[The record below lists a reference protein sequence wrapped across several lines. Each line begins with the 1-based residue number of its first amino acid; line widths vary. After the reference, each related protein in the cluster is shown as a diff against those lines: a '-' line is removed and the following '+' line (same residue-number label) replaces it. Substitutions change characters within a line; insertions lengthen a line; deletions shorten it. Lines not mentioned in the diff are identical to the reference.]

1 MIIKYYAEIDAE
13 NFIIQ
18 THEIASEDGLLLP
31 DEDVMA
37 GNTIVELESRF
48 TFSEPTPTSRAK
60 LVNGVPTWV
69 ELGTLEQI
77 RTRKLKEINAACEAT
92 LAAVKAG
99 YPDSE
104 VLSWSVQETE
114 ARAYVLDPLKPIPF
128 LTALATA
135 RDITVPDL
143 VALIIAKA
151 DAFAGISG
159 SLIGKRQKLEKLAEL
174 AETIEDIE
182 VIVW

>member
-1 MIIKYYAEIDAE
+1 MITKYYAEIDAE

-18 THEIASEDGLLLP
+18 THEITSEDGLSLP

-37 GNTIVELESRF
+37 GNATVELESRF

-60 LVNGVPTWV
+60 LINGVPTWV
-69 ELGTLEQI
+69 EIGTLEQI
-77 RTRKLKEINAACEAT
+77 RTRKLNEINTACEAT
-92 LAAVKAG
+92 LVMIKAS
-99 YPDSE
+99 YPASE

-114 ARAYVLDPLKPIPF
+114 ARAYVLDDTKPIPF
-128 LTALATA
+128 LTALADA
-135 RDITVPDL
+135 RGITVPDL
-143 VALIIAKA
+143 VSLIIAKA

-182 VIVW
+182 VILW

>member
-1 MIIKYYAEIDAE
+1 MKIYFAETDANDFVVAVHLSNKYEGEELRVPTKMNVD
-13 NFIIQ
+13 N
-18 THEIASEDGLLLP
+18 TLL
-31 DEDVMA
+31 
-37 GNTIVELESRF
+37 ELTEKPPAK
-48 TFSEPTPTSRAK
+48 TNDTEKLK
-60 LVNGVPTWV
+60 LVNGVV
-69 ELGTLEQI
+69 VCIDFADIEQI
-77 RTRKLKEINAACEAT
+77 RTRKLSEINTACEAT

-114 ARAYVLDPLKPIPF
+114 ARAYALDDTKPIPF
-128 LTALATA
+128 LTALADA
-135 RDITVPDL
+135 RGVTVANL

-182 VIVW
+182 VVVW